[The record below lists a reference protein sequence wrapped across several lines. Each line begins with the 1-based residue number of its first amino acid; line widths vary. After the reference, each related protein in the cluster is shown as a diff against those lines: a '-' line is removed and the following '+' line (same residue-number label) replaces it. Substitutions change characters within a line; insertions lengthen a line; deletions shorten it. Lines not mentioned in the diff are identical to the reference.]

1 MANLTIGNKSAD
13 SSYSLL
19 LDANLKV
26 LNSQAEEVDL
36 ISTAASV
43 ASDSLARLQ
52 AASVYTVYNAIPSW
66 ARSSTKPTYTAAE
79 VGAVPTSR
87 TVNGQSLNSN
97 VTLTAANVGAVP
109 TSRKVNNYSINEDV
123 TIQATDI
130 PFTPTQDISAT
141 NVQDAIAELIN
152 GSEYEYTIHSNTA
165 SLYHES
171 YKFANGILIENIHSI
186 NTVVTSSWNQSGGI
200 YYIMYQPIA
209 FANEFIRTPTAQ
221 ISARG
226 SAGNVNAWAWFYGG
240 VTPTSTG
247 NFFVGRGN
255 NTATGT
261 IVVMITAIGRW
272 TEEINSTI
280 SVSSGGTSTSNY
292 NDLTNKPQVNG
303 NTLTGN
309 KDGST
314 LGLVDLN
321 QDATN
326 SGKILAVGSD
336 GIVAPTSTING
347 DLTVSGKFYNRDQI
361 YNGSTTALS
370 TGDYTLS
377 NNISNYQYLE
387 IWAGFNGREDVKIVP
402 VRSGTSFSI
411 RMLNLSDETSTFLTV
426 VEMGLSFSGT
436 TMTIGHTGYWNWT
449 GVATSAATMSQGKTG
464 IYIEKIYGVR

>member
-87 TVNGQSLNSN
+87 TINGQSLNSN

-123 TIQATDI
+123 SIQATDV

-152 GSEYEYTIHSNTA
+152 GSEYEYTIHSDTA

-171 YKFANGILIENIHSI
+171 YKFANGILIENIHSA

-209 FANEFIRTPTAQ
+209 FANKFTRTPTAQ

-226 SAGNVNAWAWFYGG
+226 STGNVNAWAWFHGG
-240 VTPTSTG
+240 VTKTSTG
-247 NFFVGRGN
+247 NFFVGRGT

-272 TEEINSTI
+272 TEEISNTI

-309 KDGST
+309 KNGST

-336 GIVAPTSTING
+336 GIVAPTSTIDGN
-347 DLTVSGKFYNRDQI
+347 L
-361 YNGSTTALS
+361 
-370 TGDYTLS
+370 
-377 NNISNYQYLE
+377 NI
-387 IWAGFNGREDVKIVP
+387 NGRITTPDEKGIISRSGVRPLYIQPNQTKTFALYPNSPAVIFV
-402 VRSGTSFSI
+402 VRSGRDSI
-411 RMLNLSDETSTFLTV
+411 FCVTYWDSGARQLVGATTPSISIVHAASAGTFTIENQGTNWIGVIVLGATYEGEDEDV
-426 VEMGLSFSGT
+426 
-436 TMTIGHTGYWNWT
+436 W
-449 GVATSAATMSQGKTG
+449 
-464 IYIEKIYGVR
+464 R